1 MTPRLTR
8 RGLLAVLPTATFITA
23 PALAQK
29 SAGLKFEVVE
39 VARSVDVGKE
49 RREFLAV
56 TVEVTGLDPAR
67 LRRLQPLRDDFTLIA
82 GKQLLPCRRLRGGS
96 LPDDPERLRFTLS
109 FSPPP
114 AGIKAVDLRI
124 QIPAPGEDA
133 IEIKLVGLKPGNA
146 EQVRK
151 GDGWALTITRFG
163 ESPYSD
169 PPLPPEGGYVS
180 KGGPVDVRIVR
191 RSTGEAP
198 GNGYLLEFRTDEP
211 ALYDRSVD
219 ISGSLLTD
227 AGSTPLLSGMLRR
240 DPSRAVA
247 NPIYGPYVSGR
258 FFFAVPGKGQVTGA
272 VLRLRR
278 RSNPKE
284 ADIITLRDLPVPGG

>member
-1 MTPRLTR
+1 MTRPLTR
-8 RGLLAVLPTATFITA
+8 RSLLAMLPAAILA
-23 PALAQK
+23 LPALAQK
-29 SAGLKFEVVE
+29 SPALKFEVVE

-56 TVEVTGLDPAR
+56 TVEVMGLDAAR

-114 AGIKAVDLRI
+114 AGVKAVDLRI

-133 IEIKLVGLKPGNA
+133 LEVKLTGLKAGN
-146 EQVRK
+146 EQQFRK
-151 GDGWALTITRFG
+151 GDGWALTVTRFA
-163 ESPYSD
+163 EAEYSD
-169 PPLPPEGGYVS
+169 PPLPPEGGYIS

-191 RSTGEAP
+191 RSTGDAP
-198 GNGYLLEFRTDEP
+198 ERGFLLEFRADEP
-211 ALYDRSVD
+211 SLYDRSVD
-219 ISGSLLTD
+219 ISGSLLSEG
-227 AGSTPLLSGMLRR
+227 GSTPMLSGTLRR

-247 NPIYGPYVSGR
+247 KPIYGPYVSGR
-258 FFFAVPGKGQVTGA
+258 FFFALPGKGQVTG
-272 VLRLRR
+272 VTLRLRR
-278 RSNPKE
+278 RTNPKE
-284 ADIITLRDLPVPGG
+284 ADTITLRDLPVPGS